1 MSATL
6 ADSKYDFAVV
16 SDTAG
21 IRICKEING
30 DIEFFDENYGPMFL
44 SVDRALD
51 LITIK
56 YTVTPITY
64 EGIIRVENYP
74 YPKDTIR
81 EALINAITNADYG
94 CTRPIKISVL
104 PDRPIIQNP
113 GSIPY
118 GLLCSR

>member
-64 EGIIRVENYP
+64 DGISIFPPRYE
-74 YPKDTIR
+74 R
-81 EALINAITNADYG
+81 RQGHATNQG
-94 CTRPIKISVL
+94 KK
-104 PDRPIIQNP
+104 
-113 GSIPY
+113 G
-118 GLLCSR
+118 